1 MRLHPHPSSNSSP
14 SSRPLEVGNHQAN
27 PTQGRCDS
35 RPAAAL
41 AVIDAEKSRGKRRLV
56 LWTLMA
62 VFVAWW
68 IAGSIA
74 SAQKYPTYELDEAYE
89 RFKDPREGAK
99 LERAAGQLV
108 TTRDLAKL
116 DGSVQGM
123 AKFYLEKYIPWKLT
137 QPETLPEMPEIIDG
151 LLKNLE
157 RVQRSDGAGTR
168 ALLAGTFIGMRTIA
182 EGKYIPAARIN
193 AISALSRI
201 NARPLDITNARPP
214 LPLSYSFPILM
225 KLYKDKAEVDGVRA
239 AALIGLHRYASLA
252 FPVMTPAQK
261 KELVDA
267 MNELLASE
275 APAGREPESHA
286 YLQRYAVDLL
296 DLLRN
301 PRDAS
306 LGTQLISI
314 STTED
319 ASDVIALYSASQLG
333 NFRQGLQEQ
342 AKDPAPIVQKWSLR
356 AFQAIEDEIARI
368 EGLTRPMPAAQQP
381 PNPRDFLQKSREAR
395 RNEARAENEMAAGSM
410 RRGMGMGMEMDQEMG
425 MGMDMGMEMGMGMGM
440 DMGMDMMDM
449 DMMGMGM
456 MGGMVPVAK
465 PQPPE
470 VDISRRYLTDVLQ
483 QLLRGAT
490 GSRKGELPDQP
501 GGLIAAVAQPNRD
514 ALQGWIDEMKTV
526 MTTVNDEM
534 LDDRVKWLEMLQN
547 QRLVLGDLAGLDVEK
562 PEPEDTED
570 PGGRHVLPGFG
581 MPAAAEPMP
590 GLPGAAPEA
599 LPGLPGT

>member
-1 MRLHPHPSSNSSP
+1 
-14 SSRPLEVGNHQAN
+14 
-27 PTQGRCDS
+27 
-35 RPAAAL
+35 
-41 AVIDAEKSRGKRRLV
+41 
-56 LWTLMA
+56 MA

-425 MGMDMGMEMGMGMGM
+425 MGMDMGM
-440 DMGMDMMDM
+440 DMMDM